1 MTTYTIPPSR
11 GAEIK
16 INEEGNI
23 VIYQGENDTV
33 ILTPGETE
41 QVIAILQKLLLE
53 LRNQS

>member
-1 MTTYTIPPSR
+1 MTTYTIPPSY

-23 VIYQGENDTV
+23 VIYQGENDA
-33 ILTPGETE
+33 ILLTPGETE
-41 QVIAILQKLLLE
+41 KVIAILQKLLLE